1 MPRETKYQSCAKE
14 TGKET
19 EKPKKSGKIT
29 DIKSEDALGSVQRA
43 HEKAG
48 LTEKPKKTRKS
59 TKTVQESEEIQK
71 DSLEN
76 AKNKEP
82 VLEFAGTKKDEILV
96 TDEIVKK
103 EKRRL
108 LKIFESAIKEE
119 DEHGK
124 KVLTGKGAML
134 SSLIDEA
141 AFVRAVLLEARRL
154 IKLGGIET
162 TTVNG
167 SQKYKNATPATKIY
181 AEYLRT
187 YTPLINSLLE
197 HIPEKKEKK
206 QSRLAALA
214 GV

>member
-1 MPRETKYQSCAKE
+1 MSKESERRLRGEKEEKLGEATKRTRAGLKKA
-14 TGKET
+14 GLA
-19 EKPKKSGKIT
+19 EKPKK
-29 DIKSEDALGSVQRA
+29 
-43 HEKAG
+43 AG
-48 LTEKPKKTRKS
+48 KS
-59 TKTVQESEEIQK
+59 TKIVQKNEEIRENF
-71 DSLEN
+71 SEN
-76 AKNKEP
+76 AENKGF
-82 VLEFAGTKKDEILV
+82 VFEFVGTKKDEILV
-96 TDEIVKK
+96 TDEVIKK

-108 LKIFESAIKEE
+108 LKIFDSAIKEE
-119 DEHGK
+119 DERGK
-124 KVLTGKGAML
+124 KVLTDKGAML

-162 TTVNG
+162 ITVNG

-214 GV
+214 GL